1 MFAYFSNKWFCFGI
15 LFLLMITGCRQN
27 PLKPDVSGIKV
38 DIKISRLDQDLFKI
52 SPSNRDSLL
61 PKLKRTYGD
70 FYNIYTK
77 NILELGNPDDSTFSV
92 YLREFL
98 NDTIRIGSKKK
109 VDSIFRD
116 LHWLEEKLQRAFRY
130 YKYHFPEKQIP
141 GVYTVISGFNQS
153 MITTKDALGIS
164 LDNYLG
170 SKERF
175 YTMLAIPEY
184 KRINMIPEKIPS
196 DAMYAWAISEF
207 DNAEEEDLLS
217 AMINQGKFMYFLDA
231 VLPDEPDS
239 LKIGYPSG
247 KIEWC
252 KSHENAM
259 WTFLIENK
267 LLFSN
272 DRMNIRRFTGPAPF
286 TNSFTSE
293 SPGKTGVWL
302 GWQIVRK
309 FMKKHP
315 KIKLSEL
322 MAEKDYKK
330 ILNESGY
337 DPQ

>member
-1 MFAYFSNKWFCFGI
+1 MFASFSNKWSCFSI
-15 LFLLMITGCRQN
+15 IFLLIITGCRQN
-27 PLKPDVSGIKV
+27 PLKPDISGIKV
-38 DIKISRLDQDLFKI
+38 DIKISRLDKDLFKI
-52 SPSNRDSLL
+52 KPSNRDSLL
-61 PKLKRTYGD
+61 SELKKNYGD
-70 FYNIYTK
+70 FYELYTEK
-77 NILELGNPDDSTFSV
+77 ILELGSPDDSTFSS
-92 YLREFL
+92 YLQEFL
-98 NDTIRIGSKKK
+98 NDTIRISSKKK
-109 VDSIFRD
+109 ADSIFRD

-130 YKYHFPEKQIP
+130 YKYHFPGKQIP
-141 GVYTVISGFNQS
+141 RVYTVISGFNQS
-153 MITTKDALGIS
+153 MITTKDGLGIS

-217 AMINQGKFMYFLDA
+217 AMINQGKLMYFLDA
-231 VLPDEPDS
+231 VLPDEPDY

-252 KSHENAM
+252 KSHESAM

-315 KIKLSEL
+315 KTKLSEL

-337 DPQ
+337 DPR